1 MDWKQV
7 ESQLERGFR
16 ARPTP
21 SGSTVV
27 IERRKPL
34 KLAAM
39 MNEALS
45 EEERDEWGDLEAWP
59 GSLSELLEQHAIE
72 ERRLL
77 YFYWDGLGP
86 TSWVAGLV
94 LIGNGRRRYLSYWN
108 ELESYLTVA
117 AIEPWDDPIALSG
130 TVRRLLGR
138 NGKGFGVT
146 PFGSLPTE
154 TTNRAPELIGES
166 VVRQAY
172 FDLLQW
178 WEREQG
184 GAWATLAEEH
194 YGRIVEPNHLQRS
207 LDLLKTLPRLDEP
220 KAISAWLAER
230 DAESAALPDQARQRL
245 FDDWFAGAYD
255 EEPIA
260 RRAANRAFS

>member
-1 MDWKQV
+1 M
-7 ESQLERGFR
+7 
-16 ARPTP
+16 
-21 SGSTVV
+21 
-27 IERRKPL
+27 
-34 KLAAM
+34 
-39 MNEALS
+39 ALS
-45 EEERDEWGDLEAWP
+45 A
-59 GSLSELLEQHAIE
+59 
-72 ERRLL
+72 
-77 YFYWDGLGP
+77 
-86 TSWVAGLV
+86 
-94 LIGNGRRRYLSYWN
+94 
-108 ELESYLTVA
+108 
-117 AIEPWDDPIALSG
+117 

-146 PFGSLPTE
+146 PFGSLPPE
-154 TTNRAPELIGES
+154 TTNRAPELITES
-166 VVRQAY
+166 VIRQIY

-184 GAWATLAEEH
+184 GAWATFADEN

-207 LDLLKTLPRLDEP
+207 LDLLKALPRLDEP

-260 RRAANRAFS
+260 RRAPNRAFS